1 MPQETLTPLE
11 HIVKVLALGTPS
23 EYRDHTYIN
32 GESMYFPTGRVY
44 GGQVIAQSLMA
55 AAKTVSPSRLPHSV
69 HGYFVAPGD
78 IRQDLLFDVEKLRDG
93 RSFSARR
100 VNVTQADGSILTAIA
115 SFQEEGQSGV
125 EFADPMPQDVPDP
138 ESLRSAKQLMEP
150 YSDKSPFAKF
160 YAQQSP
166 FDIRHITPTV
176 MLKPDKASAEA
187 DCGQPMVW
195 RRGRGEV
202 DVPPAMQRT
211 LAPRG

>member
-1 MPQETLTPLE
+1 M
-11 HIVKVLALGTPS
+11 
-23 EYRDHTYIN
+23 
-32 GESMYFPTGRVY
+32 
-44 GGQVIAQSLMA
+44 
-55 AAKTVSPSRLPHSV
+55 
-69 HGYFVAPGD
+69 
-78 IRQDLLFDVEKLRDG
+78 
-93 RSFSARR
+93 
-100 VNVTQADGSILTAIA
+100 NVTQADGSILTAIA

-187 DCGQPMVW
+187 DCGKQMVW
-195 RRGRGEV
+195 MRGDGEV
-202 DVPPAMQRT
+202 DVPQAMHRALLALGCDQVMMEPVLRRAGLSIATPGISYASIDHSMWWYRDVDINQWHLYVQDTPTAAHGRGLCEAKVYSQDGELVAVITQEAMLRVPQR
-211 LAPRG
+211 